1 MSLEQTINHSQKSTA
16 GIIGSTRKKDFVAKW
31 ELLYHE
37 MLATSNVHIQQTG
50 INTEAYDLA
59 VHHDFSNTETVTG
72 ERNVQAIISF
82 IESSENPFLSTVT
95 EMRLH
100 NILTQEVMNQNI
112 HDQMLNLKDIGQ
124 KSYEKLRHDRF
135 VTKSIRLSDPIH
147 RHNLQTFQHIRSSS
161 NIKFSGKKQIK
172 KNLSTNVVFL
182 TLQFPGVLQWRIY
195 SNLIYHLP
203 QTYSMRMG

>member
-95 EMRLH
+95 
-100 NILTQEVMNQNI
+100 
-112 HDQMLNLKDIGQ
+112 
-124 KSYEKLRHDRF
+124 
-135 VTKSIRLSDPIH
+135 
-147 RHNLQTFQHIRSSS
+147 
-161 NIKFSGKKQIK
+161 
-172 KNLSTNVVFL
+172 
-182 TLQFPGVLQWRIY
+182 
-195 SNLIYHLP
+195 
-203 QTYSMRMG
+203 